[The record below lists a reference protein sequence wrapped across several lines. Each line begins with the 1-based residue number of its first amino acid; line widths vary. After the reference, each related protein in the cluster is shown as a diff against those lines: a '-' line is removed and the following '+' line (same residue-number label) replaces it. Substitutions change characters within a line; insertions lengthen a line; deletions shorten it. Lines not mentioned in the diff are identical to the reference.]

1 MPEYLALRCG
11 EIYVKRYTAINIGS
25 NSSKVLVAD
34 CDELNDG
41 LHLKK
46 VFTDVVVTGIG
57 KSVHETGRL
66 TKEGIDSTVEAVA
79 GFTDR
84 AEQLKS
90 DIIWLTATEAARTA
104 ENSDE
109 LKSEISNRTGFDLDI
124 IPYTKE
130 SELAFSGVLST
141 GMMNGISP
149 KEVMVVDSGGA
160 STELIKSNGD
170 TFEAKDMAVVSLKVG
185 AATLTQELIAHDPP
199 TREEAMK
206 VCQHVNYLLDYASA
220 DLAGEDLKKIYGIGG
235 AATTMAALKLGI
247 SDFDEESVNGTV
259 MTLDECRELFDK
271 VISLSLEERKYM
283 KGIVN
288 PARALTIPA
297 GIAIFYQCMKVM
309 GVNEVVVSTS
319 GILEGMIIDMAKWK
333 CV

>member
-1 MPEYLALRCG
+1 M
-11 EIYVKRYTAINIGS
+11 KRYTAINIGS
-25 NSSKVLVAD
+25 NSSKVLIAD

-57 KSVHETGRL
+57 KSVHETGKL

-109 LKSEISNRTGFDLDI
+109 LKKEISNRTGFDLDI
-124 IPYTKE
+124 IPYIKE

-160 STELIKSNGD
+160 STELIKSKGD

-185 AATLTQELIAHDPP
+185 AATLTQELIEHDPP
-199 TREEAMK
+199 TWEEAMK

-220 DLAGEDLKKIYGIGG
+220 DLAGEDLKKIYVIGG

-259 MTLDECRELFDK
+259 MTLDECRKLFDK
-271 VISLSLEERKYM
+271 VISLPLEERKCM
-283 KGIVN
+283 KGMVN

-309 GVNEVVVSTS
+309 GVNEVIVSTS